1 MTQGHFIAGLAPGAN
16 YRSTLW
22 RVADDLRLLQ
32 RCGTAVSVAARVPV
46 IDMAALSSTCRVCF
60 SCAPEADVPASI
72 EDSAM
77 VQAELALGVDTD

>member
-1 MTQGHFIAGLAPGAN
+1 M
-16 YRSTLW
+16 
-22 RVADDLRLLQ
+22 ADDLRLLQ

-46 IDMAALSSTCRVCF
+46 IDMAALSSTCRGTCF